1 MSGLF
6 DIGQQIEACRQ
17 AEQNGIES
25 MLMAIGFTRPDPLQ
39 LAIAIGLQTEKI
51 KFMVACRSGL
61 VSPTFFVQQLN
72 TVSAILPDRILLNVV
87 CGHTPHELR
96 YYGDFLDH
104 SERYRRTGEFLTVS
118 DDERALVVGTAIEHV
133 AGRIP
138 VLVGTMNASTARAVR
153 HSREA
158 EELGADGLMILPP
171 YYYTPTEDEIF
182 GYYRAIC
189 EAVSLTI
196 MLYNNPVTSNV
207 DMSAKLVGRLTRAFE
222 NIRYIKEASMDVG
235 RVYDVIEETEGVMN
249 VFAGER
255 IVESFTLGAV
265 GYVNPYGNY
274 IPRAS
279 YRIWDYLVQGRVD
292 DARRVQRLINEID
305 HIIAEGHPTY
315 GHQCYSKALAAAAG
329 HPVGDVRPPLTT
341 FAQLGDEG
349 RERRA
354 RIVPIME
361 QLDALIEQ
369 LDGAGVTV

>member
-1 MSGLF
+1 MHQPFRGSYTVT
-6 DIGQQIEACRQ
+6 ITP
-17 AEQNGIES
+17 
-25 MLMAIGFTRPDPLQ
+25 FTED
-39 LAIAIGLQTEKI
+39 G
-51 KFMVACRSGL
+51 
-61 VSPTFFVQQLN
+61 
-72 TVSAILPDRILLNVV
+72 SAIDVDAWK
-87 CGHTPHELR
+87 G
-96 YYGDFLDH
+96 FLDWQL
-104 SERYRRTGEFLTVS
+104 EVGVPGIIVLGTTGEFLTVS
-118 DDERALVVGTAIEHV
+118 AEERRLLVGTAIEHV

-138 VLVGTMNASTARAVR
+138 VLVGAMNASTARAVR
-153 HSREA
+153 NAREA

-189 EAVSLTI
+189 EAVSLPI

-279 YRIWDYLVQGRVD
+279 YRIWDYLVEGRVD
-292 DARRVQRLINEID
+292 DARKVQRLINEMD

-341 FAQLGDEG
+341 FAQLGEEG

-354 RIVPIME
+354 RLVPIMA

-369 LDGAGVTV
+369 LDGAAVTV